1 MKGLPP
7 ALPPSQTR
15 TAASSP
21 PLTTH
26 TWPGTPALHH
36 AASVHLQLSL
46 PPPSRTP
53 SPTPPP
59 RARASSR
66 PQRTGALPTPHFQ
79 QHATTNDAKG
89 YSRVSTIALGQT
101 WHSTSFINKVLLGLC
116 HAYCLQTGCGCL
128 PLRWPAALSRWAS
141 LICSLGPG
149 HQGPLTWTVLPCPS
163 PGTVRRGICW
173 TGNPHH
179 LTPVL
184 FPSLPPACSW
194 TTVILLHPPSSPRP
208 EARVWAW
215 ERSRRCWK
223 ASFTPQIPS

>member
-21 PLTTH
+21 PPTTR

-36 AASVHLQLSL
+36 APLCTCSSHCPHPPRLPHQPHLPEQG
-46 PPPSRTP
+46 PPPGLSALGL
-53 SPTPPP
+53 SPPLTSDNTPPLTTP
-59 RARASSR
+59 R
-66 PQRTGALPTPHFQ
+66 
-79 QHATTNDAKG
+79 G
-89 YSRVSTIALGQT
+89 YSRVSTLALGQT

-141 LICSLGPG
+141 LIYSLGPG
-149 HQGPLTWTVLPCPS
+149 HQGPLTWTVLPSPS
-163 PGTVRRGICW
+163 PGTMRRGGRW